1 MLSIILH
8 SILAIL
14 TTFGV
19 VVFYCILRKGK
30 KENPIMK
37 NIFLF
42 YAFLLGYHLSLI
54 LPFLFSGGDLK
65 TMAWGYNLA
74 VVFLFLLVSAFLVV
88 EFNILGFSR
97 KKSRTILVSFMSV
110 CLFVVL
116 LQIYDFRL
124 PIILPSGFILWNA
137 NLAGAWITALAG
149 FVAAMTF
156 VAISLRNWPAN
167 LNFNEKLKN
176 TLLIIG
182 LFSFG
187 ISSIMHFPARS
198 FTQIL
203 LAFVF
208 IYAGTIFFTA
218 AFLVPKKKEIVFE
231 RSNGDGFA
239 DDLPK

>member
-19 VVFYCILRKGK
+19 AVFYFILRKGK
-30 KENPIMK
+30 KENSIMK

-42 YAFLLGYHLSLI
+42 YSFLLGYHLSLI

-74 VVFLFLLVSAFLVV
+74 VVFIFLLVSAFLMV
-88 EFNILGFSR
+88 EFSILGFSR
-97 KKSRTILVSFMSV
+97 RKSRTVIAFFMSI

-124 PIILPSGFILWNA
+124 PVILSSGFILWNA
-137 NLAGAWITALAG
+137 NLAAAWITALAG
-149 FVAAMTF
+149 FVAAMIF
-156 VAISLRNWPAN
+156 VVVSLRNWPAN

-176 TLLIIG
+176 VLLVIG

-187 ISSIMHFPARS
+187 VSSIMHFPARG

-218 AFLVPKKKEIVFE
+218 AFLVPKKKELRVE
-231 RSNGDGFA
+231 ENNESGFA
-239 DDLPK
+239 EDLSK

>member
-19 VVFYCILRKGK
+19 VIFYFILKKGK
-30 KENPIMK
+30 KKNPIMK
-37 NIFLF
+37 NIFWF
-42 YAFLLGYHLSLI
+42 YSFLVGYHLSLI

-74 VVFLFLLVSAFLVV
+74 VVFLFLLVSAFLMV
-88 EFNILGFSR
+88 EFDILGFSK

-137 NLAGAWITALAG
+137 NLAAAWITALA
-149 FVAAMTF
+149 ASITAMTF
-156 VAISLRNWPAN
+156 VAISLKNWPAN

-176 TLLIIG
+176 ILLNIG
-182 LFSFG
+182 LFSFAV
-187 ISSIMHFPARS
+187 SSIMHFPARG

-218 AFLVPKKKEIVFE
+218 AFLVPKKKLKTEE
-231 RSNGDGFA
+231 GGEGGSAEG
-239 DDLPK
+239 LPK